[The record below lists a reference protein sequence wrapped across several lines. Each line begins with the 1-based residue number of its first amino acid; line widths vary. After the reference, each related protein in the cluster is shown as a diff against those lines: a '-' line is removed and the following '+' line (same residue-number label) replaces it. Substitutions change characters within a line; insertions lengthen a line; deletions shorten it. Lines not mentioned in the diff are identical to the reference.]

1 MIYYNEE
8 WNEPNDTKE
17 HNISSISNYH
27 PRSNNSIYYKSNET
41 LRDLY
46 FFE

>member
-8 WNEPNDTKE
+8 WNESNDNKE

-27 PRSNNSIYYKSNET
+27 PRSSNSIYYKSKEP